1 VTEPAAERTTN
12 EEAEISPK
20 PQMNNATDS
29 NIEVSVVTLR
39 SPEAIR
45 RLVEIGVRG
54 RNEASRQDHRNE
66 LRGCRLASCVFKY
79 ALA

>member
-20 PQMNNATDS
+20 PQMNNAIDS

-45 RLVEIGVRG
+45 RLVEIG
-54 RNEASRQDHRNE
+54 
-66 LRGCRLASCVFKY
+66 LRGKK
-79 ALA
+79 

>member
-39 SPEAIR
+39 SPDAIR
-45 RLVEIGVRG
+45 RLVEIGLK
-54 RNEASRQDHRNE
+54 AK
-66 LRGCRLASCVFKY
+66 AK
-79 ALA
+79 